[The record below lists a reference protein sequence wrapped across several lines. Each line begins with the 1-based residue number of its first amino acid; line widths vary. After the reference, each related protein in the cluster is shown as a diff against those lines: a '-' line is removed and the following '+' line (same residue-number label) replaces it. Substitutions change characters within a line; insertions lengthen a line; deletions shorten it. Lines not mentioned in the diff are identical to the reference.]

1 MGHNYHNASPDGGLL
16 QIYSWKRREP
26 ALDIIENKFYFL
38 LTYGCQMNES
48 DSERY
53 AGQLESLGYRRTE
66 DMDMADV
73 VLLNTCCVRETA
85 EGKILGK
92 IGELKHVKQHN
103 PNLIIAVTGC
113 MAQEWQDRLFERAPH
128 IDLVIGTHNIHK
140 LIELIRE
147 RQAKSGHYLE
157 ADMTVPAFHD
167 LPTKRFQKFFAW
179 VPIMN
184 GCNKFCTYCIVPYVR
199 GREVSRP
206 IADIVREIEEIA
218 KEGYKEITLLGQN
231 VNSYG
236 LDLKDGTD
244 FSALLQAVDRIDGIE
259 RVRYMTSHPKDMTFA
274 MIDAIA
280 DSKKVV
286 NHMHLPIQSGSDE
299 LLKKMN
305 RGYTVDQYM
314 ELVEYARKRI
324 PDLVLTTDIIVGF
337 PGETEEMFCQT
348 LDLLKRVQ
356 YDMAYTFIYSP
367 RTGTPAAKMEHQIP
381 QEEKSRRLQRLM
393 DVQNVYSLQLNQA
406 MEHKEYEVIVEGPTK
421 NDENHWFGR
430 TTGNKMIIWE
440 HDGSAAVGDT
450 VKVAVDK
457 GQTWVLKGH
466 LIH

>member
-140 LIELIRE
+140 LVELIRE

-244 FSALLQAVDRIDGIE
+244 FSALLQAVNRIDGIE

-367 RTGTPAAKMEHQIP
+367 RTGTPAAKMDHQIP

>member
-1 MGHNYHNASPDGGLL
+1 M
-16 QIYSWKRREP
+16 
-26 ALDIIENKFYFL
+26 DIIENKFYFL

-147 RQAKSGHYLE
+147 RQATSGHYLE
-157 ADMTVPAFHD
+157 ADMTMPAFHD

>member
-1 MGHNYHNASPDGGLL
+1 M
-16 QIYSWKRREP
+16 
-26 ALDIIENKFYFL
+26 DIIENKFYFL

-73 VLLNTCCVRETA
+73 ILLNTCCVRETA

-147 RQAKSGHYLE
+147 RQATSGHYLE
-157 ADMTVPAFHD
+157 ADMTMPAFHD

-206 IADIVREIEEIA
+206 IADIVGEIEEIA

-244 FSALLQAVDRIDGIE
+244 FSSLLQAVDRIDGIE

-280 DSKKVV
+280 DSRKVV

-348 LDLLKRVQ
+348 LELLKRVQ

-367 RTGTPAAKMEHQIP
+367 RTGTPAAKMDHQIS

-440 HDGSAAVGDT
+440 HDGSAAIGDT

>member
-1 MGHNYHNASPDGGLL
+1 M
-16 QIYSWKRREP
+16 
-26 ALDIIENKFYFL
+26 DIIENKFYFL

-140 LIELIRE
+140 LVELIRE

-367 RTGTPAAKMEHQIP
+367 RTGTPAAKMDHQIP

>member
-1 MGHNYHNASPDGGLL
+1 M
-16 QIYSWKRREP
+16 
-26 ALDIIENKFYFL
+26 DIIENKFYFL

-103 PNLIIAVTGC
+103 PNLIIAVAGC

-140 LIELIRE
+140 LVELIRE

-236 LDLKDGTD
+236 LDLKDSTD

-367 RTGTPAAKMEHQIP
+367 RTGTPAAKMDHQIP

-440 HDGSAAVGDT
+440 HDGSAAIGDT

>member
-1 MGHNYHNASPDGGLL
+1 
-16 QIYSWKRREP
+16 
-26 ALDIIENKFYFL
+26 
-38 LTYGCQMNES
+38 MNES

-147 RQAKSGHYLE
+147 RQATSGHYLE
-157 ADMTVPAFHD
+157 ADMTMPAFHD

-280 DSKKVV
+280 DSRKVV

-367 RTGTPAAKMEHQIP
+367 RTGTPAAKMEHQVP

-440 HDGSAAVGDT
+440 HDGSAAIGDT

>member
-1 MGHNYHNASPDGGLL
+1 M
-16 QIYSWKRREP
+16 
-26 ALDIIENKFYFL
+26 DIIENKFYFL

-103 PNLIIAVTGC
+103 PNLIIAVAGC

-140 LIELIRE
+140 LVELIRE

-367 RTGTPAAKMEHQIP
+367 RTGTPAAKMDHQIP

-406 MEHKEYEVIVEGPTK
+406 MEHKGYEVIVEGPTK

>member
-1 MGHNYHNASPDGGLL
+1 
-16 QIYSWKRREP
+16 
-26 ALDIIENKFYFL
+26 
-38 LTYGCQMNES
+38 MNES

-140 LIELIRE
+140 LVELIRE

-280 DSKKVV
+280 DSRKVV

-367 RTGTPAAKMEHQIP
+367 RTGTPAARMEHQIP

-393 DVQNVYSLQLNQA
+393 DVQNVYSLQLNQT